1 MSEENKTTEPQ
12 QTPEQS
18 LEAALSKVDLEK
30 VTTAEIFQDIVHQTK
45 VHSMRMMVAVALLE
59 KKIASEAQ
67 ATQQK
72 ETEEPKNPDLQVVED
87 QA

>member
-1 MSEENKTTEPQ
+1 MSEENKTTETQ

-18 LEAALSKVDLEK
+18 FEDALSKVDLEK
-30 VTTAEIFQDIVHQTK
+30 LTTAEIFQDIVQQTK

-59 KKIASEAQ
+59 RKIASETQ

-72 ETEEPKNPDLQVVED
+72 ETDEPKTPDLQVVEN